1 VIARLAIG
9 LALAITVTSTAAVE
23 STDWPPSPETLARMR
38 ELQSKI
44 TDPVATKDER
54 EGAKRELER
63 LMKAPGAPE
72 RKGGD
77 AKKPAR
83 AAIEPFP
90 SVAKPFESRP
100 LREPPPT
107 ARLEVIDDA
116 PPPPRKPVIDPATGR
131 LIQPTSPG
139 AAVDP
144 RTGRLLQETPA
155 GYIDPRTGPLIPK

>member
-9 LALAITVTSTAAVE
+9 LALAISVTCTLAVE

-44 TDPVATKDER
+44 TDPATTKVER
-54 EGAKRELER
+54 ESAKKDLER
-63 LMKAPGAPE
+63 LMKAPGAPD
-72 RKGGD
+72 RKP
-77 AKKPAR
+77 AEPKKPAR
-83 AAIEPFP
+83 AAIDPFP
-90 SVAKPFESRP
+90 SVAPAYEYKP
-100 LREPPPT
+100 LKEPPPT
-107 ARLEVIDDA
+107 ARLEVIED

-144 RTGRLLQETPA
+144 RTGRLLTETPA
-155 GYIDPRTGPLIPK
+155 GYVDPRTGRLIPK